1 MLQVPARW
9 PRVRPV
15 DKQVG
20 NKQMKRP
27 MGTAISRL
35 LLAGS
40 ALPML
45 ALAVTAAAPAAA
57 QTAAAD
63 EKAGDEKVIVVVGTR
78 RTDRSILDTASPV
91 DVVGATEIATQPA
104 SNVLDIVKALVP
116 SLYVGQNA
124 ISDASTFVRA
134 PSLRGMSGDQVLV
147 QLNGKRLNRSALVQ
161 VVGGGDTSLS
171 FGSQGPDISTIP
183 SLAIGSLQILRD
195 GATAQYGSD
204 AIAGVMNYGLR
215 ENAGLEMVARYGQF
229 YRGDGESF
237 QIAANA
243 GVKLG
248 DRGFINLTGEYTD
261 DRGTVRSE
269 TRPIARI
276 FAAQNPSLASRIPN
290 YPGPAQIYG
299 NSPGYSYRFML
310 NSAYELSSEA
320 KIYFMAN
327 YSRLKADQS
336 FNYRSPIGA
345 TNVPVVGGTTSLNP
359 NSAFATPIYLT
370 PCPANAASN
379 GCPAGGFLST
389 GATYNFTTLYP
400 AGFTPRFVGVTEQ
413 YWGVL
418 GVKGKSGDFTYD
430 LSGTLA
436 RNSLN
441 LSMYGSLS
449 PSFGPQSQTSFKF
462 GKLIQEEQN
471 LNADFTYALD
481 AGLASPVTLSWGGE
495 FRRETYTQTAGD
507 PQSYLPGPYATQPLY
522 EPDGEGS
529 YQPVLVSDGNGG
541 VKQLIIT
548 KPPGASGYGGTSP
561 TFAGSR
567 SQQSYAVYAGAET
580 DLTDT
585 FSVGAMGRFER
596 YNTFGSAL
604 VGKGNF
610 RWEVTPA
617 FAIRGTAGTGFH
629 APSPGQNNTAILT
642 TAFRAGNQVQTGTY
656 PVTSAIAR
664 YYGGQALRPE
674 RSTNFGLGFVV
685 TPNSAFS
692 LTVDAYSIKVTNR
705 IGISRTFT
713 VDAAALAA
721 EPALAAVGLEG
732 DVQYF
737 TNAFDTRTRGVDVVG
752 SWRGD
757 LVGGKA
763 GLTLAYNYNKSTV
776 TRFVPGLVSPEQ
788 ITNIGNFA
796 PNHRANLTGTWQ
808 GSGFAVTLREAYY
821 GSWQDALGYPG
832 QKFGAKFTTDI
843 DVSYTFMEHYTISVG
858 ALNLFNT
865 YPDRVANTA
874 ANRIFLSTNSLADG
888 QIYPNSGGPFGFNG
902 GFWYARVR
910 IKY

>member
-1 MLQVPARW
+1 
-9 PRVRPV
+9 
-15 DKQVG
+15 
-20 NKQMKRP
+20 MKSP
-27 MGTAISRL
+27 MGTTISRL

-45 ALAVTAAAPAAA
+45 ALAVTAAPAAA

-91 DVVGATEIATQPA
+91 DVVGAAELATQPA

-116 SLYVGQNA
+116 SFYVGQNA
-124 ISDASTFVRA
+124 IADASTFVRA
-134 PSLRGMSGDQVLV
+134 PSLRGLSADEVLV

-161 VVGGGDTSLS
+161 VYTGGDTALS
-171 FGSQGPDISTIP
+171 FGSQGADISTIP

-215 ENAGLEMVARYGQF
+215 EDAGLEVVGRYGQY

-261 DRGTVRSE
+261 DRGTVRNE
-269 TRPIARI
+269 TRPLALI
-276 FAAQNPSLASRIPN
+276 FAQQNPGLAGRLPN

-299 NSPGYSYRFML
+299 TSPGYAYRFLL
-310 NSAYELSSEA
+310 NSAYELSPEA
-320 KIYFMAN
+320 KIYFTAN
-327 YSRLKADQS
+327 YSHLKADQS
-336 FNYRSPIGA
+336 FNYRSPISA
-345 TNVPVVGGTTSLNP
+345 TNVPVVGGTTNLNA
-359 NSAFATPIYLT
+359 NAAFATPIYLT
-370 PCPANAASN
+370 PCPANAANN
-379 GCPAGGFLST
+379 GCPAGGFLQN

-400 AGFTPRFVGVTEQ
+400 AGFTPRFVGVTDQ

-418 GVKGKSGDFTYD
+418 GIKGKSGDFTYD
-430 LSGTLA
+430 LSGTIA
-436 RNSLN
+436 RNSIN
-441 LSMYGSLS
+441 LSMYDSLS
-449 PSFGPQSQTSFKF
+449 PSFGPQSQTSFQF

-471 LNADFTYALD
+471 LNADFTYAVD
-481 AGLASPVTLSWGGE
+481 AGLASPVTFSFGGE

-507 PQSYLPGPYATQPLY
+507 VQSYAGGPYAVQPLY
-522 EPDGEGS
+522 EPDGEGG
-529 YQPVLVSDGNGG
+529 YQPVLVPDGNDGF
-541 VKQLIIT
+541 KQLVIT

-567 SQQSYAVYAGAET
+567 SQQSFALYAGAET

-585 FSVGAMGRFER
+585 FSVGAMGRYER
-596 YNTFGSAL
+596 YNSFGSAF

-610 RWEVTPA
+610 RWEVVPS

-642 TAFRAGNQVQTGTY
+642 TTFVNGDQVQVGTY
-656 PVTSAIAR
+656 PVTSNIAR
-664 YYGGQALRPE
+664 YFGATQLRPE
-674 RSTNFGLGFVV
+674 RSTNFGLGFVF
-685 TPNSAFS
+685 TPTDSIS
-692 LTVDAYSIKVTNR
+692 LTVDAYSIKVKNR
-705 IGISRTFT
+705 IGISQNFDVT
-713 VDAAALAA
+713 AADIAR
-721 EPALAAVGLEG
+721 EPALLAVGDG
-732 DVQYF
+732 GAVNYF
-737 TNAFDTRTRGVDVVG
+737 TNAFDTRTRGIDVVG
-752 SWRGD
+752 TWRGD
-757 LVGGKA
+757 VAGGKA
-763 GLTLAYNYNKSTV
+763 SLILAYNYNKSTV
-776 TRFVPGLVSPEQ
+776 TRRDTFVDANGDTQFVIGDAQ
-788 ITNIGNFA
+788 VVNIGNLA

-808 GSGFAVTLREAYY
+808 KDGFAFTLREAYY
-821 GSWQDALGYPG
+821 GSWREEVGYPG

-843 DVSYTFMEHYTISVG
+843 DVSYTFMEHYTVSVG
-858 ALNLFNT
+858 AINLFNT
-865 YPDRVANTA
+865 YPDRVANSPD
-874 ANRIFLSTNSLADG
+874 NRIFLSTNSLADG

-902 GFWYARVR
+902 GFWYARIRV
-910 IKY
+910 KY